1 MVPHAEELAPLLRE
15 PERRSHAIHPMRV
28 GRIECVVVD
37 DLGMALAVGGHG
49 TTSPS
54 AILESR
60 PV

>member
-1 MVPHAEELAPLLRE
+1 MSGGGGQERNEAEFRALLAQAGFELK
-15 PERRSHAIHPMRV
+15 RV
-28 GRIECVVVD
+28 IR
-37 DLGMALAVGGHG
+37 